1 MSFSKKNYIYLLK
14 YIKKKYQFIS
24 SNDWKKYQDKRN
36 YIILRHDVD
45 FDTSLALEM
54 AQLEKKYKVRS
65 NYFFL
70 MRDDFYDLYS
80 IKTTNDIKSIF
91 DLGHNIGLH
100 INPASYNFFTN
111 PKKKLRRDIK
121 YFEYF
126 YNIKINSISYH
137 QPSVQNFKNI
147 NLQVNFNSYNSIVM
161 KYYKYFSDSSMKF
174 DIIKFKKKLLTNKNV
189 QLLIH
194 PLWWI
199 SIGSTRNEKLKYIF
213 KEKKILLKNIFNRY
227 TNILKLNKI

>member
-1 MSFSKKNYIYLLK
+1 MD
-14 YIKKKYQFIS
+14 IKKIFSFLVIVFFCGILNAQNFTRP
-24 SNDWKKYQDKRN
+24 NDWKKYQNKRN

-111 PKKKLRRDIK
+111 PKKKLRRDI
-121 YFEYF
+121 EYF
-126 YNIKINSISYH
+126 TVATI
-137 QPSVQNFKNI
+137 
-147 NLQVNFNSYNSIVM
+147 FN
-161 KYYKYFSDSSMKF
+161 D
-174 DIIKFKKKLLTNKNV
+174 
-189 QLLIH
+189 
-194 PLWWI
+194 
-199 SIGSTRNEKLKYIF
+199 
-213 KEKKILLKNIFNRY
+213 ILLKLFYQFSFFIIFQCSIVNWCRVSLINHFFFFKRRKNWVKSFKIIKIFKNCTSNIVNHIVRNFFRSN
-227 TNILKLNKI
+227 